1 MLRIE
6 VPVGQAD
13 VVADALWA
21 AGASAVGEESRGGVV
36 VLTSDLEG
44 CPPTLAVWPHE
55 VALDDGRWW
64 DGWRPFARAVRAG
77 PFLVRPPWVDAEIPD
92 GAIELVVDAGRSF
105 GTGAHPSTTLALRA
119 LGGVVARGASVLD
132 AGCGS
137 GALAIGAALLGA
149 AEVVA
154 VDTDPEAVAAATAN
168 VAANAVGAIVE
179 VSDAAVEGVVGAF
192 DVVVANL
199 GSPLV
204 FDLAAPLT
212 ARCRPGGAIVLSGML
227 GDHAARLAVSYPD
240 GELLGST
247 EEAGW
252 TCAVLRHGPAAGQE
266 VAAFTAKK
274 DT

>member
-6 VPVGQAD
+6 VPVGEAD
-13 VVADALWA
+13 VVADALWT

-36 VLTSDLEG
+36 VLTTDLEA

-64 DGWRPFARAVRAG
+64 DGWRRFARAVRAG
-77 PFLVRPPWVDAEIPD
+77 PFLVRPPWVDAVIPD

-137 GALAIGAALLGA
+137 GALAVGAALLGA
-149 AEVVA
+149 ARVVA
-154 VDTDPEAVAAATAN
+154 VDTDPGAVAAATAN
-168 VAANAVGAIVE
+168 VAGNRVGATVE
-179 VSDAAVEGVVGAF
+179 VSEAAAEGVAGDF

-227 GDHAARLAVSYPD
+227 GDHVARLADAYHD

-252 TCAVLRHGPAAGQE
+252 TCAVMRRRPAVGQE
-266 VAAFTAKK
+266 RAAFTPKREP
-274 DT
+274 